1 MFTNNFVT
9 WFRTVTDS
17 AQVAKRSLVLPTGAD
32 FPAPSYGTITSAYAY
47 SWGGNNGNIRSDYS
61 GTGIVFGTGNEL
73 PAMADYKLSGS
84 IVAGLT
90 STYTKTVSDTDEY
103 SRFTL
108 NFTLTN
114 TNAEE
119 VTIREVGYIGECPF
133 YNNNNRKYAYVL
145 FWRELLESPITI
157 PAGGV
162 GQVSVNLDIN
172 LPYGA

>member
-1 MFTNNFVT
+1 
-9 WFRTVTDS
+9 
-17 AQVAKRSLVLPTGAD
+17 
-32 FPAPSYGTITSAYAY
+32 
-47 SWGGNNGNIRSDYS
+47 
-61 GTGIVFGTGNEL
+61 
-73 PAMADYKLSGS
+73 MADYKLSGS

-114 TNAEE
+114 SNAEE

>member
-9 WFRTVTDS
+9 WFRTVTDP

-32 FPAPSYGTITSAYAY
+32 FPAPSYGTITSVYAY
-47 SWGGNNGNIRSDYS
+47 NWGGHNGTVRSDYS
-61 GTGIVFGTGNEL
+61 GTGIVFGTGNE
-73 PAMADYKLSGS
+73 PPTMADYKLSGD
-84 IVAGLT
+84 IVTGLT
-90 STYTKTVSDTDEY
+90 STYTRTVSDTDEC

-114 TNAEE
+114 SNAED
-119 VTIREVGYIGECPF
+119 VTIQEVGFIGDCPF
-133 YNNNNRKYAYVL
+133 YNNNNRKYGYVL